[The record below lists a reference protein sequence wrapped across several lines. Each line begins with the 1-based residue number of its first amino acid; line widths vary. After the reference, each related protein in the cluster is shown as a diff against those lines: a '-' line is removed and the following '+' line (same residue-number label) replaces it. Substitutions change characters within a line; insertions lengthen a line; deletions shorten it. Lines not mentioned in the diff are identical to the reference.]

1 MPPCFFSKFQNWFA
15 EAELGAKSVWKSTP
29 DDAVQRE
36 HHDADTAIGHQN
48 HPEKLVK
55 QLQIGVSLEYKST
68 VWEANKK
75 SPEDEVEEGAVAEE
89 NIEGEVG
96 HESELTTKHGVDMV
110 R

>member
-1 MPPCFFSKFQNWFA
+1 MFCATMFFSSKLA
-15 EAELGAKSVWKSTP
+15 CRGIWKSTL

-48 HPEKLVK
+48 HPEKPVK
-55 QLQIGVSLEYKST
+55 QLQIGFSLEYKST

-96 HESELTTKHGVDMV
+96 HESELTTKHGVDTV
-110 R
+110 Q